1 MRRGE
6 PKQEKKKHRTKEK
19 ERKREAG
26 AIMNEPM
33 NKAND
38 KEMSKFRLP
47 LITTRTEAVD
57 LNWQVFE
64 LPEGSV
70 C

>member
-1 MRRGE
+1 
-6 PKQEKKKHRTKEK
+6 
-19 ERKREAG
+19 
-26 AIMNEPM
+26 MNEPM

-57 LNWQVFE
+57 LN
-64 LPEGSV
+64 
-70 C
+70 